1 MAKLWELLDRA
12 YYYIDKNRFSEAQH
26 ILDEILLVDPQNMD
40 AWVAYITISNTH
52 HDLNRLRNHI
62 LKIWDSGVRDQ
73 DFLLATRRFVLN
85 RLDEKINSL

>member
-12 YYYIDKNRFSEAQH
+12 YYYIDKSRFSEAQH